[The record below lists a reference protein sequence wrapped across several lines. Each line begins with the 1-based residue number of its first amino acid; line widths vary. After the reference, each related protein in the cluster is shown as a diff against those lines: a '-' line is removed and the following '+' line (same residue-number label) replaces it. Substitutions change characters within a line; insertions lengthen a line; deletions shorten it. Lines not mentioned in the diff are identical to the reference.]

1 MSSED
6 FLATMAS
13 ASARRARLLLESES
27 EEALL
32 ARAAAQPPPPR
43 LSLNTGGF
51 DIIAE
56 IKLRSPAAGQLA
68 GVGEDLETRAGAYAR
83 AGACAV
89 SVLTEP
95 ERFGGSEADLSRVAR
110 TLAKADVPAMAKDFL
125 VEPCQIAAA
134 RAAGAGG
141 VLLIVT
147 MLDDAQCVR
156 MLECATGL
164 GMFVL
169 LETFDAVDLD
179 RAGAILAS
187 GAGGQGQ
194 VLLGL
199 NSRDLRSLEVDPGRL
214 LALADRFPNGWP
226 RVAESGL
233 SEPGHAA
240 AMASAGYDAGL
251 VGTALMRA
259 AVPDELIRSM
269 REAGTA
275 ARMNAA

>member
-1 MSSED
+1 
-6 FLATMAS
+6 
-13 ASARRARLLLESES
+13 
-27 EEALL
+27 
-32 ARAAAQPPPPR
+32 
-43 LSLNTGGF
+43 
-51 DIIAE
+51 
-56 IKLRSPAAGQLA
+56 
-68 GVGEDLETRAGAYAR
+68 
-83 AGACAV
+83 
-89 SVLTEP
+89 
-95 ERFGGSEADLSRVAR
+95 
-110 TLAKADVPAMAKDFL
+110 
-125 VEPCQIAAA
+125 
-134 RAAGAGG
+134 
-141 VLLIVT
+141 
-147 MLDDAQCVR
+147 
-156 MLECATGL
+156 
-164 GMFVL
+164 VL
-169 LETFDAVDLD
+169 LETFVAFVLF